1 MFSLP
6 LGVVSRDDD
15 DLARSMVGSL
25 YSPVNKDWVRTW
37 HRCRSNELDLLGLS
51 APTGRHLRK
60 LSLTRGLGPWVGALV
75 GHGDKIIQ
83 AWPGHG
89 VEEALTF
96 HAAKRKSLAPD

>member
-6 LGVVSRDDD
+6 SGVVSRDDD
-15 DLARSMVGSL
+15 DLVRSMVGSL
-25 YSPVNKDWVRTW
+25 YSPVNKDWGSDVT
-37 HRCRSNELDLLGLS
+37 SVSINELDLLGLS

-83 AWPGHG
+83 PWPGHG
-89 VEEALTF
+89 VEKALTF